1 MGKRTDF
8 TDEQIREAMWEAKG
22 VLTDAARLL
31 NEWYAPESKV
41 TRQNLQTWINDAMKL
56 DAPSA
61 DGVVEETATVMDNA
75 ELNRKLRLQMNNNN
89 ALRRQVRDLTDAQ
102 NNADSVLTT
111 LETIMMD
118 AMHAASEFEWPD
130 IVTDTGGRAIT
141 IELLFSDLQ
150 VGKLMDDY
158 DSEVAARRVD
168 EWVSVALTRIS
179 QYQMQGYKIEKIVL
193 AVLGDVIESDKKH
206 SNSGRA
212 CDIGTADQMKLSIE
226 WLFNKVIMN
235 LATVGAPMDVIMV
248 TGNHDH
254 DGHGLN
260 MFNPG
265 REHLSWPVYHA
276 VKMLTQAANIQAE
289 FYIPTGSFQ
298 VYNLYGQNVLYEHGV
313 GVATSEAAM
322 KKHVGNRINQLKE
335 YITLFRMGDKHN
347 ISRFNNDRFV
357 VNGAFFGDGRNGE
370 EYSSIVG
377 YDGEPAQIMFA
388 HVQRRDNFRTSIF
401 DSLAIQ
407 LGHIK

>member
-1 MGKRTDF
+1 MGRRNDF
-8 TDEQIREAMWEAKG
+8 TNTQLAEAMEAAEG
-22 VLTDAARLL
+22 NLTMAARLL
-31 NEWYAPESKV
+31 NEWHSPASKV
-41 TRQNLQTWINDAMKL
+41 TRQNLQTWINDEAKV
-56 DAPSA
+56 DPEAQDTA
-61 DGVVEETATVMDNA
+61 DLMDNA
-75 ELNRKLRLQMNNNN
+75 DLNRKLRLQMNNNN

-102 NNADSVLTT
+102 NSGGQILTYIADAVDEALLDAATFQWPNIVH
-111 LETIMMD
+111 ETN
-118 AMHAASEFEWPD
+118 
-130 IVTDTGGRAIT
+130 GRPIT

-150 VGKLMDDY
+150 IGKLMDDF

-168 EWVSVALTRIS
+168 EWVQVVLTRIS

-193 AVLGDVIESDKKH
+193 AVLGDIIESDKKH
-206 SNSGRA
+206 TNSGRA
-212 CDIGTADQMKLSIE
+212 CDIGTADQIKLGIE
-226 WLFNKVIMN
+226 WLFNKVLCN
-235 LATVGAPMDVIMV
+235 LATVGVPMDVVMI

-265 REHLSWPVYHA
+265 REHLSWPMYHA
-276 VKMLTQAANIQAE
+276 VRMLAEAANMPAT
-289 FYIPTGSFQ
+289 FFIPTGSFH
-298 VYNLYGQNVLYEHGV
+298 VHEIYGQKVLYEHGV
-313 GVATSEAAM
+313 GVATSGAAL
-322 KKHVGNRINQLKE
+322 KKHVGNRIDQLKK

-347 ISRFNNDRFV
+347 ISRFNNDRHV

-377 YDGEPAQIMFA
+377 YDGEPAQLMFA

-407 LGHIK
+407 LGHVK